1 MVFKIGIMCPIVIV
15 GFVKEYIIMKKEMKI
30 VISAALAV
38 WFFFMGFELGSYK
51 EKKAVASTPVVTTT
65 APTTTEA
72 PVTTTEAPTTLPEET
87 TFPSANTSD
96 ASGVLTEPAATTSNS
111 SETTTQAAAADPSA
125 MSKEEILQAVTA
137 AINGAK
143 AETNMTAVK
152 KETVTIQLTDLS
164 ISSAK
169 DMVNKII
176 QSLAGEEI
184 ITYTFQNGQG
194 TGVDQSGKA
203 TDDGASVTPMQ
214 VIPPTG
220 REFALT
226 ADGVKDATVT
236 KNGDS
241 TVYTIKV
248 VEENTT
254 FASPIPTHH
263 HAAYGYLDLTA
274 IDISGAEITD
284 ANMHYPSTE
293 ITVTVNPDGKA
304 TQIHFYMPMTGDG
317 AAKITIF
324 SGNASF
330 EGSDDETWDFTY

>member
-1 MVFKIGIMCPIVIV
+1 
-15 GFVKEYIIMKKEMKI
+15 MKKETKI
-30 VISAALAV
+30 IISAALAV

-51 EKKAVASTPVVTTT
+51 EKKSIAS
-65 APTTTEA
+65 A
-72 PVTTTEAPTTLPEET
+72 PVTTNSAVQQTTEAPTTVTTTAAQETTASAET
-87 TFPSANTSD
+87 TFPSAD
-96 ASGVLTEPAATTSNS
+96 PSGSQGVITEPAGTTTAPSV
-111 SETTTQAAAADPSA
+111 SETTTASASADPSS
-125 MSKEEILQAVTA
+125 MSKDEILAAVTA

-143 AETNMTAVK
+143 SETNMTAVK
-152 KETVTIQLTDLS
+152 KEKVTIELTDLS

-169 DMVNKII
+169 DTVNKII
-176 QSLAGEEI
+176 QGLAGEEV

-194 TGVDQSGKA
+194 TGVDQNGKA
-203 TDDGASVTPMQ
+203 SDDGATVTPMQ

-226 ADGVKDATVT
+226 AAGVKDATVT

-248 VEENTT
+248 QEENTT
-254 FASPIPTHH
+254 FAAPVPTHH

-274 IDISGAEITD
+274 IDISGVTITD

-304 TQIHFYMPMTGDG
+304 TSIHFYMPMTGDG
-317 AAKITIF
+317 SASVAFF

-330 EGSDDETWDFTY
+330 QGSDDETWDFTY